1 MTQSLQI
8 VGTRVMAENEGLVR
22 LYAERGSGRLVGAE
36 MFGPRVE
43 HMAHLLAWSCQQGL
57 SVPTILEMPFY
68 HPVLEE
74 GLRTALRELA
84 RKLDLAPQRCEDEAD
99 NPGC

>member
-1 MTQSLQI
+1 
-8 VGTRVMAENEGLVR
+8 
-22 LYAERGSGRLVGAE
+22 
-36 MFGPRVE
+36 
-43 HMAHLLAWSCQQGL
+43 
-57 SVPTILEMPFY
+57 MPFY